1 MGFKVHFVIR
11 KKAVFLNHATVLK
24 VRLSTRV
31 LFGPRSREQVQTCR
45 FCP

>member
-1 MGFKVHFVIR
+1 MGFKVHFVIQ
-11 KKAVFLNHATVLK
+11 KKAVFLNHATVHK
-24 VRLSTRV
+24 ARLSARV